1 MTINPGSGLRCISR
15 LQDIWRDRSPNGD
28 EGSTEYGRV
37 CVKHAPPGK
46 KPETVRLF
54 ARKSRDGL
62 IGASTIP
69 GAQLYDLRGLNTGPL
84 GPGEWT
90 FECEHSHVLPD
101 SYTGHDA
108 KDADS
113 PNGSPLIFYSAS
125 SAEGLIPNVNTVTLE
140 HDVRMWNENG
150 SRGRYP
156 MIQPVP
162 QLPLLHP
169 GPQLVKPYCFDMVN
183 KAGTGIELD
192 WPVIGG
198 ANGGAL
204 IVIGS
209 RMIITVKDASSPVD
223 AWLWGMG
230 FKGVPGA

>member
-1 MTINPGSGLRCISR
+1 MTIAAGSGLSCISR
-15 LQDIWRDRSPNGD
+15 VDNIWRDLTPNGD
-28 EGSTEYGRV
+28 EGASVYGRT
-37 CVKHAPPGK
+37 CTKHAPPGK
-46 KPETVRLF
+46 KPETVHLF
-54 ARKSRDGL
+54 ARKVLDGL

-84 GPGEWT
+84 VPGTWV

-101 SYTGHDA
+101 SYTGHNA
-108 KDADS
+108 KDTDS
-113 PNGSPLIFYSAS
+113 PNGSPLIFYSAA
-125 SAEGLIPNVNTVTLE
+125 SADGLIPDVNFVTLE

-156 MIQPVP
+156 MIQLAP
-162 QLPLLHP
+162 QLPLLKP
-169 GPQLVKPYCFDMVN
+169 GPQLVRPYCFDMLN
-183 KAGTGIELD
+183 KVGTGIELD
-192 WPVIGG
+192 WPVVGG

-204 IVIGS
+204 LTITS
-209 RMIITVKDASSPVD
+209 RMIVTVKDSHTPVD